1 MTGISTHVLDA
12 ALGRPAQG
20 VPVVLVTPDGAAHAG
35 VTDADGRVGALTTEP
50 PGPGLHRLTFDT
62 AAYFAATGRVGFHP
76 EVTVAFAVT
85 DDRPHVH
92 VPLLLSPY
100 SYTTYRG
107 S

>member
-1 MTGISTHVLDA
+1 VSGISTHVLDA
-12 ALGRPAQG
+12 TLGRPAQG
-20 VPVVLVTPDGAAHAG
+20 VPVVLVTPDGAVHAG

-50 PGPGLHRLTFDT
+50 PGPGVHRLTFDT
-62 AAYFAATGRVGFHP
+62 AAYFATTGQIGFHP
-76 EVTVAFAVT
+76 EVTVAFQVT
-85 DDRPHVH
+85 DARPHVH